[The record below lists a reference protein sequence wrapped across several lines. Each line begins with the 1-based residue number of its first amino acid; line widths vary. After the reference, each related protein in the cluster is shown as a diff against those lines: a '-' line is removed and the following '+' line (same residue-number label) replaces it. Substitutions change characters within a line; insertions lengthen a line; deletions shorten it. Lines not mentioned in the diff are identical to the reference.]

1 MVGIDK
7 LKTKIIQK
15 KAKIA
20 VIGLGY
26 VGLPLACLFADA
38 GFSVVGIDLDKQRI
52 KKVNQGLSPIA
63 GKEPGLD
70 DLVKRVVTSGKLNTS
85 DDYAYLKDV
94 DVVLIAVQT
103 PIKKSHQPDYGAL
116 KVVLSSLGPVLKDGS
131 LIIVESTLSPGT
143 MQNFVLPILEKYSAK
158 RQGVDFY
165 LGHCP
170 ERVMPGKLLMKLRN
184 MPRVVGGRNPQIS
197 DVMVALYKHI
207 VVGDL
212 DVTDWIT
219 AELVKTTENAYRD
232 VQIAFANE
240 VAIICEKLGG
250 NVWKVRE
257 LINKIPERNMLL
269 PGAGVGGHCIP
280 KDPWLLYSSAV
291 EANATPRLINA
302 AREVNDGM
310 PMHVLDML
318 ENAQDIDDIVVRVE
332 ADDTHDPKYILDLI
346 NKLEKGYDVV
356 NTSRF
361 QPGGGQI
368 GVSRYRAFVSRAA
381 NYFMRFIFGMKNVRD
396 FSCGFRAYRAQI
408 VKDALEIFGNQLVQ
422 LKGLGF
428 TSTLELIVKLH
439 LMGCRF
445 AEMPFVLRY
454 DQKEGQSKMV
464 GSVTTLGYLIMALLY
479 WWPFGGW
486 KSHYRGLGELYR
498 SDRKK
503 AIKKFKMGLNKH
515 RHLPTK
521 INT

>member
-70 DLVKRVVTSGKLNTS
+70 DLVKRVVTSGKLNTG

-318 ENAQDIDDIVVRVE
+318 ENAQAEIGRALKESRVLVLGYTYLE
-332 ADDTHDPKYILDLI
+332 NSDDTRNSPSALLVKGLQEKGVHVIIHDPYVHAYQGDVYELASDTDAIILMTAHEEYSAIVLPRLAKNMRTKVLI
-346 NKLEKGYDVV
+346 DGRNCFNKEE
-356 NTSRF
+356 
-361 QPGGGQI
+361 
-368 GVSRYRAFVSRAA
+368 A
-381 NYFMRFIFGMKNVRD
+381 NSV
-396 FSCGFRAYRAQI
+396 GFRYKKI
-408 VKDALEIFGNQLVQ
+408 G
-422 LKGLGF
+422 
-428 TSTLELIVKLH
+428 
-439 LMGCRF
+439 MG
-445 AEMPFVLRY
+445 
-454 DQKEGQSKMV
+454 D
-464 GSVTTLGYLIMALLY
+464 
-479 WWPFGGW
+479 
-486 KSHYRGLGELYR
+486 
-498 SDRKK
+498 
-503 AIKKFKMGLNKH
+503 
-515 RHLPTK
+515 
-521 INT
+521 

>member
-1 MVGIDK
+1 MLWVFLPAYNEEKALPK
-7 LKTKIIQK
+7 LFTKIGKALQK
-15 KAKIA
+15 
-20 VIGLGY
+20 
-26 VGLPLACLFADA
+26 F
-38 GFSVVGIDLDKQRI
+38 
-52 KKVNQGLSPIA
+52 
-63 GKEPGLD
+63 
-70 DLVKRVVTSGKLNTS
+70 
-85 DDYAYLKDV
+85 
-94 DVVLIAVQT
+94 
-103 PIKKSHQPDYGAL
+103 
-116 KVVLSSLGPVLKDGS
+116 
-131 LIIVESTLSPGT
+131 
-143 MQNFVLPILEKYSAK
+143 
-158 RQGVDFY
+158 DF
-165 LGHCP
+165 
-170 ERVMPGKLLMKLRN
+170 R
-184 MPRVVGGRNPQIS
+184 
-197 DVMVALYKHI
+197 I
-207 VVGDL
+207 VV
-212 DVTDWIT
+212 
-219 AELVKTTENAYRD
+219 
-232 VQIAFANE
+232 
-240 VAIICEKLGG
+240 
-250 NVWKVRE
+250 
-257 LINKIPERNMLL
+257 
-269 PGAGVGGHCIP
+269 
-280 KDPWLLYSSAV
+280 
-291 EANATPRLINA
+291 
-302 AREVNDGM
+302 VNDGSVDKTLE
-310 PMHVLDML
+310 VLETLTKEYPLDIVNHPYNRGL
-318 ENAQDIDDIVVRVE
+318 GETERDGFEFIAEHSDIDDIVVRVE